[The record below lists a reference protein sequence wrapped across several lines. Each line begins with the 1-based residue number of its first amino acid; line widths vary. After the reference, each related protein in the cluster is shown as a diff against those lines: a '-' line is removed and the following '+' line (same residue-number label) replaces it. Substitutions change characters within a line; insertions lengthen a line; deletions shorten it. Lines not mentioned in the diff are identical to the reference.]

1 MNIAI
6 VDDDQAEIE
15 ALSDTIKE
23 YAAQGKLELTI
34 NSFHSAE
41 EILEIYHPYAF
52 TAIFMDIYM
61 DGKTGIEAAEE
72 ILSVD
77 RHAIIIFLTSSD
89 EHMPE
94 AFSMHAYDYIGKP
107 AKKERL
113 FKVMDDVLLKHTEYD
128 NSPKLTFTCDK
139 NMVSLAY
146 QDIELVRTADRNY
159 LEIIDEAENTYLTRL
174 TFAEVTEILTKD
186 RRFLLILRGILVNME
201 YILRFDNDIC
211 YMITGM
217 QLPINVKKARDLEN
231 TYQNYRFDSMRNE
244 RTRKRER

>member
-128 NSPKLTFTCDK
+128 NSPKLTFTYDK
-139 NMVSLAY
+139 NTVSLAY
-146 QDIELVRTADRNY
+146 QDIVLVRTADRNY
-159 LEIIDEAENTYLTRL
+159 LEIIDESGNTYLTRL

-201 YILRFDNDIC
+201 YILRFDNAIC
-211 YMITGM
+211 YMTTGM